1 MVDIPTYVGPVIV
14 VIAVI
19 GFTIWIIARGKKG

>member
-1 MVDIPTYVGPVIV
+1 MAEIPIYVGPIIV

-19 GFTIWIIARGKKG
+19 GFTIWLIARGKKD